1 MRDQLNAEEREILEK
16 FERGELR
23 RTAGSE
29 AEMETARHMARSTFK
44 KTRRV
49 NLRVTERDFNLAHAR
64 AREEGIPYQT
74 LLSSVIHKY
83 LAGRLTEER

>member
-1 MRDQLNAEEREILEK
+1 MKDEMSGD
-16 FERGELR
+16 ERGELR
-23 RTAGSE
+23 SAPDPER
-29 AEMETARHMARSTFK
+29 EMEAARRAARNTFN

-49 NLRVTERDFNLAHAR
+49 NLRVTERDFNLAHSR

-83 LAGRLTEER
+83 LAGRLTEKR